1 MSNFLS
7 IRSTTNMLQCDR
19 EWFHLDCVGL
29 TEVPSRTAKWYCPQ
43 CRVKLHKGEDGI
55 IKGGS
60 RR

>member
-1 MSNFLS
+1 MLIFYS
-7 IRSTTNMLQCDR
+7 LQCDR
-19 EWFHLDCVGL
+19 EWFHLSCVGL

-43 CRVKLHKGEDGI
+43 CRIKLHKGEDGI